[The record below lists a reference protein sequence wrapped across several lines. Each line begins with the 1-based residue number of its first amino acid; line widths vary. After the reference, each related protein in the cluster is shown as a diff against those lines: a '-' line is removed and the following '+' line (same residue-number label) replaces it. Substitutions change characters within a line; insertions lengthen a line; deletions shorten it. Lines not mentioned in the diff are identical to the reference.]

1 MNDNRWTPPPWIP
14 DLPPPLVA
22 CIWAL
27 VLICLT
33 LGAYIESVTAP
44 AQPWWLNIWKGSL
57 GGNGITAASAII
69 AISFLTS
76 EVFTMIF
83 TLRHNQVQ
91 REKAEKAVADAVK
104 NADAIIAAAE
114 AEKAAAEAEKAAA
127 EVVRATAEAEKAAA
141 EAAYRQAVTRW
152 YNQLKAAQAAGQPFD
167 EPPPGYIPNG
177 NSPE

>member
-27 VLICLT
+27 VLICLA

-69 AISFLTS
+69 AFSFLTT

-91 REKAEKAVADAVK
+91 REKYAKAAAEEIEKAVAA
-104 NADAIIAAAE
+104 ATARAEETAAARVEAASAQRE
-114 AEKAAAEAEKAAA
+114 AE
-127 EVVRATAEAEKAAA
+127 R
-141 EAAYRQAVTRW
+141 RQAVTRW

>member
-27 VLICLT
+27 VLVCLA

-57 GGNGITAASAII
+57 GGNGITAASAVI
-69 AISFLTS
+69 AFSFLTT

-91 REKAEKAVADAVK
+91 REKYAKAAAEAVK
-104 NADAIIAAAE
+104 NAEAIIAAAE
-114 AEKAAAEAEKAAA
+114 VEKAAAEAE
-127 EVVRATAEAEKAAA
+127 RAAA

-152 YNQLKAAQAAGQPFD
+152 YNRLKSAQAAGQPFD
-167 EPPPGYIPNG
+167 EPPPGYLPNG

>member
-27 VLICLT
+27 VLVCLA
-33 LGAYIESVTAP
+33 LGAYIESVTVP

-69 AISFLTS
+69 AFSFLTT

-91 REKAEKAVADAVK
+91 REKYAKAAAEEIEKA
-104 NADAIIAAAE
+104 AAAATAKAE
-114 AEKAAAEAEKAAA
+114 AEKAAAEAE
-127 EVVRATAEAEKAAA
+127 R
-141 EAAYRQAVTRW
+141 RQAVTRW
-152 YNQLKAAQAAGQPFD
+152 YNQLKAAQAAGLPFD

-177 NSPE
+177 NSPQ

>member
-14 DLPPPLVA
+14 DLPPPLFA

-27 VLICLT
+27 VLVCLA

-69 AISFLTS
+69 AFSFLTT

-91 REKAEKAVADAVK
+91 REKAEKAVAEAVK
-104 NADAIIAAAE
+104 NADAIRAAAEAERAAAEVEKAAAE
-114 AEKAAAEAEKAAA
+114 AEKAAAEAE
-127 EVVRATAEAEKAAA
+127 
-141 EAAYRQAVTRW
+141 YRQAVTRW
-152 YNQLKAAQAAGQPFD
+152 YNRLKAAQAAGLPFD

>member
-27 VLICLT
+27 VLVCLA

-91 REKAEKAVADAVK
+91 REKYAKAAAAEIEKAVA
-104 NADAIIAAAE
+104 AATAKAE
-114 AEKAAAEAEKAAA
+114 AEIARAEETAAARVEAASAQLEAE
-127 EVVRATAEAEKAAA
+127 R
-141 EAAYRQAVTRW
+141 RQAVTRW
-152 YNQLKAAQAAGQPFD
+152 YNRLKAAQAAGQTFD

>member
-27 VLICLT
+27 VLVCLA

-91 REKAEKAVADAVK
+91 REKAEKAVAEAVK
-104 NADAIIAAAE
+104 NNE
-114 AEKAAAEAEKAAA
+114 AVK
-127 EVVRATAEAEKAAA
+127 A
-141 EAAYRQAVTRW
+141 EAAATAAQREAEYRQAVTRW
-152 YNQLKAAQAAGQPFD
+152 YNRLKAAQAAGQPFD
-167 EPPPGYIPNG
+167 ELPPGYIPSG

>member
-27 VLICLT
+27 VLVCLA

-114 AEKAAAEAEKAAA
+114 VEKAAAEAE
-127 EVVRATAEAEKAAA
+127 
-141 EAAYRQAVTRW
+141 YRQAVTRW
-152 YNQLKAAQAAGQPFD
+152 YNRLKAAQAVGQPFD
-167 EPPPGYIPNG
+167 EPPPGYLPNG
-177 NSPE
+177 YAGE

>member
-1 MNDNRWTPPPWIP
+1 MDDNRWTPPPWIP

-27 VLICLT
+27 VLICLA

-104 NADAIIAAAE
+104 NAEATAEAVRVAAE
-114 AEKAAAEAEKAAA
+114 AEKAAVEAD
-127 EVVRATAEAEKAAA
+127 KAAA

-152 YNQLKAAQAAGQPFD
+152 YNQLKAAQATGQPFD

>member
-1 MNDNRWTPPPWIP
+1 MDDNRWTPPPWIP

-27 VLICLT
+27 VLVCLA

-69 AISFLTS
+69 AFSFLTT

-91 REKAEKAVADAVK
+91 REKYAKAAADAVK
-104 NADAIIAAAE
+104 NAEAMTEAA
-114 AEKAAAEAEKAAA
+114 KAAAEAE
-127 EVVRATAEAEKAAA
+127 
-141 EAAYRQAVTRW
+141 YRQAVTRW
-152 YNQLKAAQAAGQPFD
+152 YNRLKAAQAAGQPFD